1 MDFELSDDQVALRHA
16 ARDLLDKLAAPERV
30 RLVGASD
37 DRFDRDL
44 WTSMVEQGW
53 LAIELAEDDGGLG
66 LGMVETA
73 VLLEEIGRH
82 VAPVPYLPTVLA
94 AQALHDAGE
103 RDLAAALAVGER
115 IGAVAWH
122 GDPVVA
128 GPLADVIVCVGDDDD
143 GLRLVEAPGISAEP
157 AMDVTRPVGW
167 LRDVAGGRE
176 IGDADAA
183 RRLVDR
189 AAVGTSAEL
198 LGAAARVLELTAD
211 YAKDRIQFGKPIGSF
226 QAVKHRCADMLVDV
240 EAMRSAVYWAAWCIA
255 AGHEDAS
262 IAASTAKAWCADAAK
277 RVMASGLQVH
287 GGIGFTWEHD
297 LHLFLKRSQ
306 LDQVAYGDATF
317 HRDRLAGLLRERVQ
331 AGESVV

>member
-1 MDFELSDDQVALRHA
+1 MDFELSDDQVALRQA

-30 RLVGASD
+30 RLVAASD
-37 DRFDRDL
+37 ERVDRDL
-44 WTSMVEQGW
+44 WHTMVEQGW
-53 LAIELAEDDGGLG
+53 LAIELAEDAGGLG

-73 VLLEEIGRH
+73 VLLEELGRH

-94 AQALHDAGE
+94 AQALHEAGE
-103 RDLAAALAVGER
+103 DDLAAELVGGER
-115 IGAVAWH
+115 VGAVAWH
-122 GDPVVA
+122 ADPVVA
-128 GPLADVIVCVGDDDD
+128 GPLADVVVVVDDDR
-143 GLRLVEAPGISAEP
+143 LRVIESPGITAEP

-167 LRDVAGGRE
+167 LRDTSGGRE
-176 IGDADAA
+176 IGGPDAVA
-183 RRLVDR
+183 RLADR

-211 YAKDRIQFGKPIGSF
+211 YAKDRVQFGKPIGSF

-255 AGHEDAS
+255 AGHDDAS
-262 IAASTAKAWCADAAK
+262 IAASTAKVWCADAAK

-306 LDQVAYGDATF
+306 LDQVAYGGATF